1 MLKLREYVNESFSE
15 LVHKVSWPTWDELIN
30 SSIVVL
36 IASLI
41 IAGVIFLIDLSFSRG
56 MELLYSFLF

>member
-15 LVHKVSWPTWDELIN
+15 LVHKVSWPTWSELTG

-36 IASLI
+36 VASLI
-41 IAGVIFLIDLSFSRG
+41 IAALVFLIDLGFSKG
-56 MELLYSFLF
+56 MTFLYQSLF